1 MSAFITALSHS
12 GGEQSQALIEMVLR
26 GDIEKPFRFVVLNA
40 DPGMEDSRTY
50 QFVAETRR
58 RCQAA
63 GIDYITAAGP
73 DLWVDIV
80 NMISNGATRLD
91 NPPFW
96 VRKPDGTRGRLSQ
109 ECTQYYKIAPMRRAL
124 RQYMSRKHGV
134 KWNTTKIRPGFV
146 DMWIGFS
153 HEEWH
158 RCSDSDAAYIR
169 NTFPFVERKTTK
181 EQVSGYYLKHGI
193 PKPPRS
199 VCAAC
204 FSNGLDYF
212 KEQYEQRPND
222 WQKSVDVDNAVE
234 TWHERGITQ
243 YPVFVSASLI
253 RLRDMPSMDFG
264 SQREDLSEHHC
275 NSGVCF
281 L

>member
-12 GGEQSQALIEMVLR
+12 GGVQSQFVLEMILR
-26 GDIEKPFRFVVLNA
+26 GEWERPFRLVVLNA

-50 QFVAETRR
+50 RFVRDTRR

-63 GIDYITAAGP
+63 GIDYITANGP
-73 DLWVDIV
+73 SLYADLV
-80 NMISNGATRLD
+80 NMISNGAKRID

-96 VRKPDGTRGRLSQ
+96 VKKPDGKVGQLIQ
-109 ECTQYYKIAPMRRAL
+109 GCTQIYKIAPMRRAL
-124 RQYMSRKHGV
+124 RNYLATKYGV
-134 KWNTTKIRPGFV
+134 TNGVLRSGFV
-146 DMWIGFS
+146 DMWIGFAAD
-153 HEEWH
+153 EWH
-158 RCSDSDAAYIR
+158 RCSESDVNYIR
-169 NTFPFVERKTTK
+169 NTFPII
-181 EQVSGYYLKHGI
+181 EQKWDRAMIEGWFLNTGT

-212 KEQYEQRPND
+212 EEMYRERPED
-222 WQKSVDVDNAVE
+222 WEKAVDVDNAVE
-234 TWHERGITQ
+234 KWHLCGITD
-243 YPVFVSASLI
+243 YPVFVSKSLI
-253 RLRDMPSMDFG
+253 RLRDMPAMNFG
-264 SQREDLSEHHC
+264 TDREDLSEHHC